1 MKAASTAGAGDTKQ
15 CSQCGAVFTCGARV
29 DSCWCQN
36 LPPLPASA
44 VDASVDCR
52 CPECLAALISHAS
65 QSKEGSRP

>member
-1 MKAASTAGAGDTKQ
+1 MKPSITAGAGDTKQ
-15 CSQCGAVFTCGARV
+15 CSQCGAAFICGARV

-52 CPECLAALISHAS
+52 CPECLAALISRVSPDGQA
-65 QSKEGSRP
+65 SRP